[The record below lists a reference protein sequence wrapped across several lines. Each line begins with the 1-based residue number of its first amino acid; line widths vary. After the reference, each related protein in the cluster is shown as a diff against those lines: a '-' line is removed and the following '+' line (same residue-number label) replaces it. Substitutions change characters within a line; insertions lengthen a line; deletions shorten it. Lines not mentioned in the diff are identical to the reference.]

1 MKTIVLDSLP
11 TVPIRIPDE
20 VQFNVS
26 PFYSGKKTKGQPL
39 LGQQQVKYTRFVP
52 MGDAAPSIKKLLE
65 LPETD
70 TAPLKPI
77 EGYEEIDKE
86 EKEKFNTQGETT
98 TPAKV
103 FDSKFINEA
112 QDYLN
117 KPNTDKI
124 DSYFPNEE
132 TPPVVEKNSA
142 NLANIVSVTQTQPS
156 RRRPKTTMSSKSKS
170 KSKSTAKTK
179 NKSNS
184 KKTTKRMT
192 TFKILPKNK

>member
-52 MGDAAPSIKKLLE
+52 MSDAAPSIKKLLE
-65 LPETD
+65 LLETD
-70 TAPLKPI
+70 TAPPKLI
-77 EGYEEIDKE
+77 EGYEELSKE
-86 EKEKFNTQGETT
+86 EKFNTHGETT
-98 TPAKV
+98 TPVKV
-103 FDSKFINEA
+103 FDSKFKNEA

-132 TPPVVEKNSA
+132 AVPVVEKNSA
-142 NLANIVSVTQTQPS
+142 NLANIVSITQTPPS
-156 RRRPKTTMSSKSKS
+156 KHRPKTKMSSKSKS
-170 KSKSTAKTK
+170 KSKLAAKTK
-179 NKSNS
+179 NKRTS
-184 KKTTKRMT
+184 KKTTKKMT

>member
-1 MKTIVLDSLP
+1 
-11 TVPIRIPDE
+11 
-20 VQFNVS
+20 
-26 PFYSGKKTKGQPL
+26 
-39 LGQQQVKYTRFVP
+39 

-65 LPETD
+65 LTETD
-70 TAPLKPI
+70 TAPPKLI
-77 EGYEEIDKE
+77 EGYEELSKE
-86 EKEKFNTQGETT
+86 EKFNTHGETT
-98 TPAKV
+98 TPSKV

-156 RRRPKTTMSSKSKS
+156 RRRPKTTMSFMSKS